1 MKLQRFDVS
10 DTPQLTVVCHG
21 DLDINGGR
29 RGELAVKGYGGE
41 EDLEILQDGE
51 HFTITSQSRCKIGC
65 PRGTRINLETVSGDL
80 RVQRLEGEITIG
92 TVRGDTQLKEVGTSS
107 LQAALGDVR
116 VRAVSGDLR
125 LEQVGG
131 DMSVR
136 GVEGMLACPQVGG
149 DLSAAYLEG
158 GLEATVGGDTAL
170 KTDFAPGCTYQLT
183 TGGDASVKFPT
194 NANARVEITARG
206 DIDPNVD
213 WTEVEQSR
221 GRLQGRVGDGEAEV
235 TIEAGGD
242 VSLRSRSDSGAFV
255 FSFTLEDENLEADFE
270 TMADE
275 LERNIE
281 AHMAHLNEELND
293 KLSRIDY
300 EAVRRKAERAAE
312 KMRRKAEQ
320 AAERA
325 RMQADRAQRRWER
338 MGGEPRAPHAPRPP
352 QAQRQAEPVTEEER
366 LMILRMVQ
374 EGKISTD
381 DAARLLEA
389 LEG

>member
-51 HFTITSQSRCKIGC
+51 HFTITSRSRCKISC
-65 PRGTRINLETVSGDL
+65 PRGTSINLQNILGDL
-80 RVQRLEGEITIG
+80 RVRRIEGEVTIE
-92 TVRGDTQLKEVGTSS
+92 TVHGDAQLKEIGTTS
-107 LQAALGDVR
+107 LQVVQGDVR

-125 LEQVGG
+125 LDRVGG
-131 DMSVR
+131 DLSIR
-136 GVEGMLACPQVGG
+136 GVEGVLTCPQVGG

-158 GLEATVGGDTAL
+158 GLEATAGGDTAL
-170 KTDFAPGCTYQLT
+170 RTDFAPGSVYQLS
-183 TGGDASVKFPT
+183 TGGDAAVKFPT
-194 NANARVEITARG
+194 NANARIEITARG
-206 DIDPNVD
+206 DIDHNVD

-221 GRLQGRVGDGEAEV
+221 GRLQGRVGDGEAQV
-235 TIEAGGD
+235 TIQAGGD

-255 FSFTLEDENLEADFE
+255 FSFTLEDGSMETDFE
-270 TMADE
+270 SMADE

-293 KLSRIDY
+293 KLSQIDY
-300 EAVRRKAERAAE
+300 EAVRRKAARAAD
-312 KMRRKAEQ
+312 KTRRKAEQ

-338 MGGEPRAPHAPRPP
+338 MGGEPRAPRAPRPP
-352 QAQRQAEPVTEEER
+352 QEQRQAEPVTEEER

-381 DAARLLEA
+381 EAARLLEA